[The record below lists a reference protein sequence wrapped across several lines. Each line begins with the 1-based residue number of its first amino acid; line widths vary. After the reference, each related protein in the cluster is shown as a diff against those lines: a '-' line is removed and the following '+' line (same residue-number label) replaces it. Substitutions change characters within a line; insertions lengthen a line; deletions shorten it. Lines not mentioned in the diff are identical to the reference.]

1 MKVSIVKNPKLCE
14 GTMVKPIDEVTR
26 FSGKTGNMIYQL
38 KKDGERAFVAHDGKE
53 ARLCNV
59 HKTVYQP
66 EGDKTPSAFRIRNPS
81 DEFFAELDKA
91 LKPHAPILLDAEF
104 IVREGSFSEFL
115 TSVANES
122 GFRCPAHKSK
132 PIACCENAK
141 ANKKLQIYA
150 FDIMIYKGKDV
161 TDLPLKERLELLGK
175 IKRNSRVRVS
185 QTRELTNGLDR
196 KELLK
201 GVNQDS
207 HDGVVV
213 KDLDAKYGNPNGM
226 LKVKFEYTADVVIT
240 GIYKSEKYMAGGLPY
255 TYQISVREGDNW
267 KSIGKVGAGFDDAE
281 KAMLDK
287 DLIRTGEEDKDFIY
301 VEPNTAIEI
310 SFERIFANG
319 LRFPK
324 VLRFRPD
331 KSPERCVMPTFKSSE
346 PAKAFPKKKSKVSA
360 TKSMKEIKVQST
372 SADDIFGVSIDSSF
386 I

>member
-14 GTMVKPIDEVTR
+14 GVMVKPIDEVTR

-38 KKDGERAFVAHDGKE
+38 KKDGERVFVSHDGKE

-81 DEFFAELDKA
+81 DEFFVELDKA

-104 IVREGSFSEFL
+104 IVKDGSFSEFL
-115 TSVANES
+115 TSAANES

-132 PIACCENAK
+132 PVVCCENAK

-161 TDLPLKERLELLGK
+161 TDLPLKERLEFLAK
-175 IKRNSRVRVS
+175 IKRNLRVRVS

-213 KDLDAKYGNPNGM
+213 KDLDAEYGNPHGM

-240 GIYKSEKYMAGGLPY
+240 GIYKSVKYMAGGLPY
-255 TYQISVREGDNW
+255 TYQISVREEDGW

-310 SFERIFANG
+310 AFERIFAKG

-331 KSPERCVMPTFKSSE
+331 KSPERCVMPTFKSSI
-346 PAKAFPKKKSKVSA
+346 PAKAFPKKKSRVD
-360 TKSMKEIKVQST
+360 V
-372 SADDIFGVSIDSSF
+372 FGVSLNSSF